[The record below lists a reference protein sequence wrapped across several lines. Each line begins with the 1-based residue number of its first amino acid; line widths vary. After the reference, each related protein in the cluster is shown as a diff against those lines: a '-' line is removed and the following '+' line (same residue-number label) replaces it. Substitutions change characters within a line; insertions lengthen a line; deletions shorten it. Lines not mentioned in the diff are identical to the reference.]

1 MRDIDIKC
9 DDGNFK
15 LRTSAIIIKNNKI
28 LLQKSKCRDGYC
40 FPGGHVEFGEI
51 TSEAIL
57 REVKEEINIDTKII
71 DLYCISELIYKSK
84 EGKINQEINYYYKLE
99 CLSEMELDD
108 FELVEIDKGVEKK
121 HHYSWIDINKINNID
136 LKPQKIAE
144 MLQEDINIKDKIILI
159 DER

>member
-1 MRDIDIKC
+1 M
-9 DDGNFK
+9 
-15 LRTSAIIIKNNKI
+15 
-28 LLQKSKCRDGYC
+28 
-40 FPGGHVEFGEI
+40 
-51 TSEAIL
+51 
-57 REVKEEINIDTKII
+57 
-71 DLYCISELIYKSK
+71 IYKSK

>member
-9 DDGNFK
+9 SDGNFK
-15 LRTSAIIIKNNKI
+15 LRTSAIIIKDNKI
-28 LLQKSKCRDGYC
+28 LLQKSKCRDGYS

-71 DLYCISELIYKSK
+71 DLYCVSELIYKNK
-84 EGKINQEINYYYKLE
+84 EGKVNQEINNYYKLE
-99 CLSEMELDD
+99 CLDDLKLED
-108 FELVEIDKGVEKK
+108 FELVEIDKGVEKR
-121 HHYSWIDINKINNID
+121 HYYSWIDIKDINTID

-144 MLQEDINIKDKIILI
+144 MLQENINIKDRIILI